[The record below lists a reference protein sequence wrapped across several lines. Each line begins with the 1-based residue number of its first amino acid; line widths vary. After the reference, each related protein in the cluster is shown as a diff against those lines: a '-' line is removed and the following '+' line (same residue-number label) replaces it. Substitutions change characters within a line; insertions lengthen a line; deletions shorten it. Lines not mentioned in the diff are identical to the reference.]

1 MRVLVVED
9 EAALRDTLK
18 SRLIEAGFSVDVACD
33 GNEALFAGQEY
44 PLDVAVV
51 DLGLPGLPGLE
62 VIRRLRAARKTY
74 PILILT
80 ARDNWQDK
88 VEGLQAGADDYVA
101 KPFHFEEVLARLQAL
116 LRRAGGWATPLL
128 RCGPIVLDTRAQTIA
143 VDGAAVELTTFE
155 YRILEHLMLRAGDV
169 ISKTELTER
178 LYDQDFERDSN
189 VIEVLVGRLRRKLD
203 PEDRLHP
210 IETLRGRGYRFA
222 AAARHRLLG
231 RTAARAQSVHSLSRR
246 LLVSVSV
253 PLALFFGVM
262 MLVLDTGFRAAV
274 RALGAGSARF
284 GDGGADR
291 GRRAAA
297 GRRLRADAERARSA
311 PGHAAL
317 GCVRRDPL
325 AAAPVALALHGR
337 AGRGLRP
344 AAAAHRA
351 HARLR
356 HLRSR
361 ARGDREPRHPVR
373 GRSQRHARTDVQRGG
388 LAEPVRGA
396 AVATSGGNW
405 SAGSSA

>member
-18 SRLIEAGFSVDVACD
+18 FRLIEAGFSVDVACD

-128 RCGPIVLDTRAQTIA
+128 RCGPIALDTRAQTIA

-222 AAARHRLLG
+222 LPRD
-231 RTAARAQSVHSLSRR
+231 TAS
-246 LLVSVSV
+246 
-253 PLALFFGVM
+253 
-262 MLVLDTGFRAAV
+262 
-274 RALGAGSARF
+274 
-284 GDGGADR
+284 
-291 GRRAAA
+291 
-297 GRRLRADAERARSA
+297 
-311 PGHAAL
+311 
-317 GCVRRDPL
+317 
-325 AAAPVALALHGR
+325 
-337 AGRGLRP
+337 
-344 AAAAHRA
+344 
-351 HARLR
+351 
-356 HLRSR
+356 
-361 ARGDREPRHPVR
+361 
-373 GRSQRHARTDVQRGG
+373 
-388 LAEPVRGA
+388 
-396 AVATSGGNW
+396 
-405 SAGSSA
+405 